1 MLQLLRSRRSCRH
14 YRVDLPIEDDKIKF
28 CLEAARSAPSACNS
42 QPWRFVIVREEFTR
56 REICAKGF
64 LPGISMP
71 WAVDAPVVVALCAD
85 LSLITHKIAPV
96 ISNIPYY
103 MIDIGIA
110 GEHFVLAAESLG
122 LGTCW
127 IGWINEKTIRKIL
140 SIPSRVRVLSI
151 ITLGYPAKT
160 KDQASERLPA
170 EKISF
175 NEKWNGGNK

>member
-1 MLQLLRSRRSCRH
+1 
-14 YRVDLPIEDDKIKF
+14 
-28 CLEAARSAPSACNS
+28 
-42 QPWRFVIVREEFTR
+42 
-56 REICAKGF
+56 
-64 LPGISMP
+64 MP
-71 WAVDAPVVVALCAD
+71 WAVDAPVIVVLCAD

-127 IGWINEKTIRKIL
+127 IGWINEKAIKKIL

-151 ITLGYPAKT
+151 ITLGYPAKA
-160 KDQASERLPA
+160 KEQISERLPA
-170 EKISF
+170 EEISF
-175 NEKWNGGNK
+175 NEKWDG